1 VVLLASTKGQP
12 DYVLFNGEDLGV
24 PVTDLSLY
32 PEGARDIGNECSGDA
47 AGGAGVET
55 RYVDI
60 ETFDVSRLL
69 KDTNHVVFEREETS
83 TATVR
88 SAPPVKAEGE
98 DYIHPCSVILTVR
111 RPGASPAP
119 DFSVDAPVATGAY
132 AGEEATIQA
141 TVRNHGAR
149 PDGKIAV
156 VFSVDGRA
164 VRTVQVEPAR
174 SGVQQVETGVTL
186 AEGRHTISVRV
197 DATGD
202 ADPVDNEASVELTVG
217 TIPDL
222 SVAIGAPV
230 RAGAEAHA
238 ASPQQS
244 PAPLVALVAGLSLAA
259 LLAAMRPP
267 GGKIAIALVAGAV
280 IVAACP
286 LVAPPAAAAGF
297 SDYTIPITVRNG
309 GGATS
314 APSTLP
320 STWTGRR
327 RRSSR
332 SRGSAP
338 GQRHHRSS
346 AVHDARETPDQGRRG

>member
-1 VVLLASTKGQP
+1 
-12 DYVLFNGEDLGV
+12 LF
-24 PVTDLSLY
+24 
-32 PEGARDIGNECSGDA
+32 
-47 AGGAGVET
+47 
-55 RYVDI
+55 
-60 ETFDVSRLL
+60 
-69 KDTNHVVFEREETS
+69 FERGRDLDGDGEIS
-83 TATVR
+83 TTG
-88 SAPPVKAEGE
+88 SKPEGE

-244 PAPLVALVAGLSLAA
+244 P
-259 LLAAMRPP
+259 
-267 GGKIAIALVAGAV
+267 
-280 IVAACP
+280 
-286 LVAPPAAAAGF
+286 
-297 SDYTIPITVRNG
+297 
-309 GGATS
+309 
-314 APSTLP
+314 
-320 STWTGRR
+320 
-327 RRSSR
+327 
-332 SRGSAP
+332 
-338 GQRHHRSS
+338 HRSLPWLQGS
-346 AVHDARETPDQGRRG
+346 LSPRSLPRCARPAGR